1 MACYHCRRADKKT
14 TWRGLCYTCYKDDKV
29 RALYP
34 KYRVSDYEPTQ
45 EELDQMIA
53 EQLACKPSW
62 WYSSRDEKKDAIPEA
77 KAKDDFGMAAQRLPR
92 KGRRVVKKTGD
103 DS

>member
-62 WYSSRDEKKDAIPEA
+62 WWKDWEKPDGEDNTVRVEP
-77 KAKDDFGMAAQRLPR
+77 G
-92 KGRRVVKKTGD
+92 RVVGEAVKRGRGLRVRGG
-103 DS
+103 